1 MQKCFIS
8 LFLIFFT
15 YSVQGQ
21 EFSAGPLK
29 PRSVQHLKQL
39 VARLDTARSDTS
51 AYWEYLRPVSP
62 KGFKE
67 GVILF
72 SINGKPRPAITEFRV
87 KILAKKDRIFYYQ
100 VDGEQCT
107 GSVDEEVCTF
117 NPLENYREEKQWLQM
132 QKAFKNFFGP
142 ALDTTELFLKDFP
155 FGYRCDLVGSYT
167 PGKEFTDSMIRQQN
181 KIAINQW
188 LRSPNTEKQLFAAF
202 ALRKLKQ
209 QGLPLNRQERKQIRF
224 VLKKRGTIYFCSYCI
239 YGEESSRKITRFYRK
254 SFKNQ
259 PESETTE

>member
-1 MQKCFIS
+1 MQKCFIT
-8 LFLIFFT
+8 LLIILFT

-21 EFSAGPLK
+21 EFFARPLNS
-29 PRSVQHLKQL
+29 RSVQHLKQL
-39 VARLDTARSDTS
+39 VARLDTVRSDTS

-72 SINGKPRPAITEFRV
+72 SIDSKPLPAINEFRV

-107 GSVDEEVCTF
+107 GSGDKEVCAF
-117 NPLENYREEKQWLQM
+117 RPLENYREEKQWLQM
-132 QKAFKNFFGP
+132 QKAFKDFFGLS
-142 ALDTTELFLKDFP
+142 LDTTALFLKDFP
-155 FGYRCDLVGSYT
+155 FGYRCDFAGSNT

-188 LRSPNTEKQLFAAF
+188 LHSPNTEKQLFAAF
-202 ALRKLKQ
+202 ALRKLEK
-209 QGLPLNRQERKQIRF
+209 QGLSLARSERKKIRF
-224 VLKKRGTIYFCSYCI
+224 VFRKKGTIHFCSFCI
-239 YGEESSRKITRFYRK
+239 YETEPIRKIVKFY
-254 SFKNQ
+254 KNL
-259 PESETTE
+259 PEPEEE